1 MQTIA
6 ERIMLIIDHYGCSK
20 SEFARR
26 INVTP
31 AYISKLSKN
40 IDSVPSDRTILDICR
55 EFNIS
60 ETWIRTGDGEMI
72 IRPDPDD
79 EIDRILAQISAS
91 DDELIRRIIRAYWRL
106 DQKEKAAI
114 SKLID
119 GLCENRNTPGE

>member
-1 MQTIA
+1 LDLKDRIKQVRKSVNLNQADFGQRVGVKGNTIGNY
-6 ERIMLIIDHYGCSK
+6 EIGLR
-20 SEFARR
+20 
-26 INVTP
+26 T
-31 AYISKLSKN
+31 
-40 IDSVPSDRTILDICR
+40 PSDAVILSICR
-55 EFNIS
+55 EFGVS
-60 ETWIRTGDGEMI
+60 ETWLRTGDGEMF

>member
-1 MQTIA
+1 MNQRIKAIRSALGMNQTEFGERIGVKQTTIA
-6 ERIMLIIDHYGCSK
+6 GYENGSR
-20 SEFARR
+20 
-26 INVTP
+26 T
-31 AYISKLSKN
+31 
-40 IDSVPSDRTILDICR
+40 PSDAVILSISR
-55 EFNIS
+55 EFEIS
-60 ETWIRTGDGEMI
+60 ETWLRTGDGEMF

-106 DQKEKAAI
+106 DEKEKAAI

>member
-1 MQTIA
+1 MKGNTIGNY
-6 ERIMLIIDHYGCSK
+6 EIGLR
-20 SEFARR
+20 
-26 INVTP
+26 T
-31 AYISKLSKN
+31 
-40 IDSVPSDRTILDICR
+40 PSDAVILSICR
-55 EFNIS
+55 EFGVS
-60 ETWIRTGDGEMI
+60 ETWLRTGDGEMF